1 MKYERVQNHELL
13 NGIAS
18 YADSLL
24 SYIVQVCH
32 TKFNFR

>member
-1 MKYERVQNHELL
+1 MKYERVQNHEVL

-24 SYIVQVCH
+24 SYIVKVCH